1 MGSCGEE
8 EGKKAKGIFLLRL
21 SQDTAPPAR
30 MPTLKQ
36 EVDTG
41 GRAGIP
47 PPALA
52 SGLYTLPCLNTHL
65 THKSRLPSLLDKE
78 ELAPV
83 CTASLYS
90 KDHEVASGQH
100 PEIGGQQQIL

>member
-1 MGSCGEE
+1 
-8 EGKKAKGIFLLRL
+8 
-21 SQDTAPPAR
+21 

-41 GRAGIP
+41 RKGRVP
-47 PPALA
+47 SLALA
-52 SGLYTLPCLNTHL
+52 PGLYTLPCLNTHL
-65 THKSRLPSLLDKE
+65 THKSGLPSLLDEE